1 MKPVVRISLLLFVIS
16 SLVIGQGEASCVK
29 LSQCEHLDWMMRNK
43 HNIPGVTSSEVA
55 QHLNSLNCGFQGGEP
70 KVNCN
75 NVEDPAPVDV
85 AVTQTAVATRSR
97 SRTRARGGFS
107 RNLNVQS
114 SSCRG
119 SLLAYY
125 LPATRQGSRL
135 GSFRKTRFRGRS
147 YGNLQ
152 RFVRGTVVGLQNN
165 GNCCWSAH
173 SRLGFNGARQVL
185 RNGVNS
191 RPSFQPKSLRQM
203 TNC

>member
-1 MKPVVRISLLLFVIS
+1 M
-16 SLVIGQGEASCVK
+16 GSCVK

-75 NVEDPAPVDV
+75 DVEDPAPVDV

-125 LPATRQGSRL
+125 LPATRQGNGLSEEL
-135 GSFRKTRFRGRS
+135 WWDCKTMAIAA
-147 YGNLQ
+147 
-152 RFVRGTVVGLQNN
+152 GLPTLAWVSTEPDR
-165 GNCCWSAH
+165 C
-173 SRLGFNGARQVL
+173 
-185 RNGVNS
+185 
-191 RPSFQPKSLRQM
+191 
-203 TNC
+203 